1 MKKYFILFIVF
12 SSTLLEVFGQSIT
25 NTGPES
31 AGFSSERLKRMDVAM
46 NDWVEK
52 GWMNGAA
59 ALIIRDGKI
68 AYYKAAGFNDL
79 ADKTPLKKD
88 GIFRIASQS
97 KAITS
102 VAIMMLFEE
111 GKLLLTDPVSKYIP
125 SFRQQ
130 TVLDKFNPADTTYT
144 TVPAARQLTIK
155 DLLTHTS
162 GLGYAQIGSKE
173 ANAIY
178 AKNKITAGLGVSN
191 ESLLAAMTR
200 LGTLPLMHQPG
211 QKWTYGLNSDLLGS
225 VVEIISGISLDEFF
239 RTRIFQPL
247 EMKDT
252 YFVIPREKASR
263 LVNLYTET
271 PEGKLIKANG
281 NMLNGPTT
289 ANYPLINNTYYSGG
303 AGLSSTIYDYA
314 VFLQMLLNRGEYNGK
329 RLLGRN
335 TVNMMITNQIG
346 DLSLGDD
353 KFGLGFQIA
362 SEQGSG
368 STPAQVGTFSWGG
381 AFATSYWVDPKEKI
395 VMLFF
400 RQLQAR
406 THNDVVEKFRAL
418 TYQAINN

>member
-1 MKKYFILFIVF
+1 MKRYLIFFL
-12 SSTLLEVFGQSIT
+12 VFGSSILQALSQTIT
-25 NTGPES
+25 NPGALA
-31 AGFSSERLKRMDVAM
+31 AGFSAERLKRMDVAM

-271 PEGKLIKANG
+271 PEGKLIKADG

-289 ANYPLINNTYYSGG
+289 ANYPLTNNTYYSGG

-314 VFLQMLLNRGEYNGK
+314 VFLQMLLNKGEYNGR

-368 STPAQVGTFSWGG
+368 STPAQAGTFSWGG
-381 AFATSYWVDPKEKI
+381 AFATSYWVDPKEKM

-418 TYQAINN
+418 TYQAIND